1 MTEEALAF
9 LSVCGQL
16 DDKTAPKVI
25 EGKGQDESSQLSME
39 VCMRWKCKPDT

>member
-16 DDKTAPKVI
+16 DDKPTPKVI
-25 EGKGQDESSQLSME
+25 EGKVWTKAVSSL
-39 VCMRWKCKPDT
+39 WKYAMNV